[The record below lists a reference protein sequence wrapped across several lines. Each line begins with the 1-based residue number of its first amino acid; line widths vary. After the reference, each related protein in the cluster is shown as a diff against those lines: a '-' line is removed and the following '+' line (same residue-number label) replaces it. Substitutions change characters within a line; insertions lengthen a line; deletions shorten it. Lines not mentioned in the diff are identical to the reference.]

1 MILPCSYPVAL
12 NRLLDWESSA
22 LITTIIGK
30 TYVKHKCP
38 VLVKIEQTLHY
49 KIATERVNII
59 GEIFMFHAL
68 LPISLL
74 DKVL

>member
-12 NRLLDWESSA
+12 NRLLDWKSSV

-30 TYVKHKCP
+30 THVEHKCP

-49 KIATERVNII
+49 KIATELI
-59 GEIFMFHAL
+59 
-68 LPISLL
+68 
-74 DKVL
+74 

>member
-12 NRLLDWESSA
+12 NRLLDWKSSV

-30 TYVKHKCP
+30 TYVEHKCP

-49 KIATERVNII
+49 KIATE
-59 GEIFMFHAL
+59 
-68 LPISLL
+68 
-74 DKVL
+74 